1 MLKAVLSTGETSQRE
16 VFELEAIS
24 RKRDGDLDLAQF
36 GREAKMPWQ
45 TDGRRWHTVDRVGH
59 NGQPCR
65 WEGEALAR
73 LVDEIETRDAF
84 RSADWNN
91 RSVVEIAARDKQH
104 GWFLHAL
111 TGDEW
116 LLTLKFRVRRNTF
129 KQDHLSS
136 RLALKSLDDIDE
148 LPIYGRSGRVRVRNL
163 KGPWQEVT
171 VSVHW
176 QREIDTSEFRSFLNE
191 ACESFRRKA
200 EQTKLNP
207 ADLMPWK
214 VLGRKWHLSRKG
226 FPSSKRVLWNVDTL
240 DTLLNQLLAVLDIPA
255 IDWANKQ
262 VIHFRREGDQTT
274 WASVHTKRR
283 GGIDLTLFA
292 DSGKIALGKI
302 ANFGEQSEINLLANG
317 QDAIKIRFTKA
328 NQVKSRE
335 WRQFLSE
342 HASAR

>member
-1 MLKAVLSTGETSQRE
+1 MKKLQGKIAVITGGTTGIGQAAALLFHDEGAR
-16 VFELEAIS
+16 VFIT
-24 RKRDGDLDLAQF
+24 
-36 GREAKMPWQ
+36 GR
-45 TDGRRWHTVDRVGH
+45 TDKTLTAATKNFPSDVSV
-59 NGQPCR
+59 
-65 WEGEALAR
+65 
-73 LVDEIETRDAF
+73 I
-84 RSADWNN
+84 RSD
-91 RSVVEIAARDKQH
+91 
-104 GWFLHAL
+104 
-111 TGDEW
+111 
-116 LLTLKFRVRRNTF
+116 
-129 KQDHLSS
+129 SS
-136 RLALKSLDDIDE
+136 RLDDIDE

-240 DTLLNQLLAVLDIPA
+240 DTLLDQLLAVLDIPA